1 MNKYDDAVQKIATLF
16 LANSSAKDER
26 TYDMLCQYV
35 DELFKEQMKEIEER
49 KAAEKAGKQIK
60 YFSDF
65 TEEAVEA
72 ARNAELR
79 TTDDDYYVLVGLDG
93 NEYSDIDELIN
104 ANNNK
109 LYEDYLGTADDEVDE
124 PDELDESNVILV
136 VVRPR

>member
-16 LANSSAKDER
+16 FANSSAKDEK

-49 KAAEKAGKQIK
+49 KAAEEASEQIK

-65 TEEAVEA
+65 TKEAIEA

-104 ANNNK
+104 ANNNE
-109 LYEDYLGTADDEVDE
+109 LYEDYLGTADDEADE

>member
-16 LANSSAKDER
+16 LANSSAKDEK

-49 KAAEKAGKQIK
+49 KAAEEAGKQIK

-79 TTDDDYYVLVGLDG
+79 TTDDDCYVLVGLDG

-109 LYEDYLGTADDEVDE
+109 LYEDYLGTTDNE
-124 PDELDESNVILV
+124 PDELDESNVIFV

>member
-16 LANSSAKDER
+16 LANSSAKDEK

-35 DELFKEQMKEIEER
+35 DELFKEQMKEIEKR
-49 KAAEKAGKQIK
+49 KAAEEAGKQIK

-79 TTDDDYYVLVGLDG
+79 TTDNDYYVLVGLDG
-93 NEYSDIDELIN
+93 NEYSDIDEIIN

-109 LYEDYLGTADDEVDE
+109 LYEDYINNTDDKPNR
-124 PDELDESNVILV
+124 PDESDVVFV